1 MKKVIK
7 YSIFPAVVLC
17 IIIVVFLWQSRSVSP
32 EEIAMSDAKVER
44 EDCWAIRF
52 SWEADRTVIQMC
64 PPSHIPFPANG

>member
-44 EDCWAIRF
+44 ED
-52 SWEADRTVIQMC
+52 V
-64 PPSHIPFPANG
+64 G